1 MDIGEACSWLR
12 ILLDEAVNGERA
24 EGVLLSGGLDT
35 SIIAL
40 IASRHVKDL
49 KAFTVTLEGCD
60 EDLKY
65 AKKVARFLNLD
76 HRIHYF
82 SEQQLMEAASE
93 AVGIVARSEYES
105 GVPPH
110 IREGFIEGYTE
121 TPGPTTLAPLYIAM
135 RFARSYVDSVYV
147 GDGADELFL
156 GYDSIVSF
164 IDFIGSNGDEPFGTS
179 FVGDF
184 EQELSS
190 TVFQAYDLRH
200 PYMLAESLHLEV
212 KAPYLTLEVSEFA
225 RNLPVEH
232 KVRSEGGRAWGKWIL
247 RKAFEGYLPKDIVWR
262 EKTTIDWGTGSI
274 GPLIP
279 R

>member
-1 MDIGEACSWLR
+1 MDIGEACSRLR
-12 ILLDEAVNGERA
+12 ILLDEAVRGEKA

-65 AKKVARFLNLD
+65 AKKMAKFLNID
-76 HRIHYF
+76 HKVHYF
-82 SEQQLMEAASE
+82 SEQQLVEAASE
-93 AVGIVARSEYES
+93 AVSILAKSEYAS
-105 GVPPH
+105 DIPPH
-110 IREGFIEGYTE
+110 IKEGVIEGYTE
-121 TPGPTTLAPLYIAM
+121 AVGPTTLAPLYIAM
-135 RFARSYVDSVYV
+135 RFAGSYVDSVYV

-156 GYDSIVSF
+156 GYNSIVSF
-164 IDFIGSNGDEPFGTS
+164 IDFIGANSDEPFGAS
-179 FVGDF
+179 FIADF

-190 TVFQAYDLRH
+190 RVFQAYDLRY
-200 PYMLAESLHLEV
+200 PYMLAKSLDLEV

-225 RNLPVEH
+225 RKLPAEH

-247 RKAFEGYLPKDIVWR
+247 RKAFEEYLPKKIVWR
-262 EKTTIDWGTGSI
+262 EKTTIDRGTGSI
-274 GPLIP
+274 TPLIL